1 MPLVLIVETNGTI
14 KELAMKQYT
23 EEDLY
28 KRAGFKTSDGFKLHC
43 IFSVPNS
50 TMIVRLYGKSVGKA
64 NRENKYEFPPP
75 VDQTLFFGSC
85 LLMAMDATT
94 TKGRSESERED
105 SKAIA
110 PTRNGGGYPSSY
122 SLERPQGTVGAPG
135 CFVTEATR
143 RNMEPIDFPKSA
155 WETLYVQ
162 LHGGFDDLDEVGGD
176 AADEAADAAE
186 AAADAA
192 NTLELGMT
200 LTKEGYAKDGF
211 IVDDDNDDDTDAVD
225 DVADDTDAEEYFAPT
240 PAKRNRRN
248 IAKPDMD
255 EPQMVKSKPKR
266 VSKPK
271 GTAAA
276 TGKDRPVPVMMFTDQ
291 DNLKEE
297 PYIVDESSHREV

>member
-14 KELAMKQYT
+14 KELAMKQYA

-43 IFSVPNS
+43 TFVAASGTI
-50 TMIVRLYGKSVGKA
+50 MRLYGKSVGKA

-94 TKGRSESERED
+94 
-105 SKAIA
+105 
-110 PTRNGGGYPSSY
+110 
-122 SLERPQGTVGAPG
+122 
-135 CFVTEATR
+135 
-143 RNMEPIDFPKSA
+143 MEPIDFPKAA

-176 AADEAADAAE
+176 ENDAAADAAE
-186 AAADAA
+186 AYA
-192 NTLELGMT
+192 NTLELGLA

-211 IVDDDNDDDTDAVD
+211 IVDDDNNEDSVDED
-225 DVADDTDAEEYFAPT
+225 DVDDTDAEEYFAPP
-240 PAKRNRRN
+240 PAKRNRRKVVEAEVN
-248 IAKPDMD
+248 VD
-255 EPQMVKSKPKR
+255 EPQTVKPKPKPKR

-276 TGKDRPVPVMMFTDQ
+276 ATGKDRSVPVMMFTDQ

-297 PYIVDESSHREV
+297 AYIA

>member
-43 IFSVPNS
+43 NFVWAGGLHPPTPHIACGTFSVPNR

-94 TKGRSESERED
+94 
-105 SKAIA
+105 
-110 PTRNGGGYPSSY
+110 
-122 SLERPQGTVGAPG
+122 
-135 CFVTEATR
+135 
-143 RNMEPIDFPKSA
+143 MEPIDFPKSA
-155 WETLYVQ
+155 WDTLYVQ
-162 LHGGFDDLDEVGGD
+162 LHGGFDNLDEVGGD

-186 AAADAA
+186 AAADTA

-211 IVDDDNDDDTDAVD
+211 IVDDDNDDDNDDDTDAVDDVADDTDAVD

-255 EPQMVKSKPKR
+255 EPQTVSIKSKPKR

-297 PYIVDESSHREV
+297 PYIVADFSHREV

>member
-14 KELAMKQYT
+14 KELAMKQYA

-43 IFSVPNS
+43 TFVAASG
-50 TMIVRLYGKSVGKA
+50 TIVRLYGKSVGKA

-94 TKGRSESERED
+94 
-105 SKAIA
+105 
-110 PTRNGGGYPSSY
+110 
-122 SLERPQGTVGAPG
+122 
-135 CFVTEATR
+135 
-143 RNMEPIDFPKSA
+143 MEPIDFPKAA

-176 AADEAADAAE
+176 EDDAAADAAD
-186 AAADAA
+186 AAADAYA
-192 NTLELGMT
+192 NTLELGLT

-211 IVDDDNDDDTDAVD
+211 IVDDDNNEDSVDEVDDDDVDDTDV
-225 DVADDTDAEEYFAPT
+225 EEYFAPP
-240 PAKRNRRN
+240 PAKRNRKN
-248 IAKPDMD
+248 VVKPDVD
-255 EPQMVKSKPKR
+255 GPQTVNVDGPQTVKPKPKPKR

-276 TGKDRPVPVMMFTDQ
+276 TGKDRSVPVMMFTDQ

-297 PYIVDESSHREV
+297 AYIA